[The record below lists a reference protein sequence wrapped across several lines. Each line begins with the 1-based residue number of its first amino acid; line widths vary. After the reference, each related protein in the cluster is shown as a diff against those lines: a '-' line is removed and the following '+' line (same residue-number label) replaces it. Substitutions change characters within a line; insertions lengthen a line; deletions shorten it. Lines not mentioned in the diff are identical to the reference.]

1 MISKKPLSKSQR
13 IALRMIDAAE
23 FLGEHTKWIMFLGAS
38 VLAVVFIHKQIN
50 NHVRNNCDLSIY
62 QIMETPTAIGPA
74 YSCISRVQQQ
84 GPAPTFKD

>member
-23 FLGEHTKWIMFLGAS
+23 LLGEHTKWFMFLGVS
-38 VLAVVFIHKQIN
+38 ILSVVFIHKQIN

-62 QIMETPTAIGPA
+62 QITETPTAIGPA
-74 YSCISRVQQQ
+74 YSCVSRVQKQ

>member
-1 MISKKPLSKSQR
+1 
-13 IALRMIDAAE
+13 
-23 FLGEHTKWIMFLGAS
+23 
-38 VLAVVFIHKQIN
+38 VFIHKQIN